1 VGKFAVIGLGNFG
14 FNVVK
19 TLHESGDEV
28 LGIDRNK
35 ERAQRTQGHSSQTI
49 IADAIDKSILET
61 AGLQDMNAVVVS
73 LGDNLSASI
82 LVTLFLRE
90 IGVENIIVKITSE
103 EHGRALEKI
112 GATTLVF
119 PERDTAMKLAKSL
132 SSPNILDYLPLSP
145 DYSIMEVTAP
155 DGFMGKSLG
164 ELELL
169 SRHNVNVIAVR
180 EMKPEKMVLN
190 PTMRYQVKDGD
201 ILIVLGKRADIE
213 GLK

>member
-49 IADAIDKSILET
+49 IADATDKSILET

-145 DYSIMEVTAP
+145 EYSIMEVTAP
-155 DGFMGKSLG
+155 DGFTGKSLG

-169 SRHNVNVIAVR
+169 SKHNVNVIAVR

>member
-49 IADAIDKSILET
+49 IADATDKSILET

>member
-49 IADAIDKSILET
+49 IADATDKSILET

-155 DGFMGKSLG
+155 DGFTGKSLG

-169 SRHNVNVIAVR
+169 SKHNVNVIAVR

-190 PTMRYQVKDGD
+190 PTTRYQVKDGD

>member
-1 VGKFAVIGLGNFG
+1 MGKFAVIGLGNFG

-19 TLHESGDEV
+19 TFHESGDEV

-49 IADAIDKSILET
+49 IADATDKSILET

-155 DGFMGKSLG
+155 DGFTGKSLG
-164 ELELL
+164 QLELL
-169 SRHNVNVIAVR
+169 SSHNVNVIAVR

>member
-49 IADAIDKSILET
+49 IADATDKSILET

-145 DYSIMEVTAP
+145 EYSIMEVTAP
-155 DGFMGKSLG
+155 DGFTGKSLG

-169 SRHNVNVIAVR
+169 SKHNVNVIAVR

-190 PTMRYQVKDGD
+190 PTTRYQVKDGD

>member
-1 VGKFAVIGLGNFG
+1 MGKFAVIGLGNFG

-49 IADAIDKSILET
+49 IADATDKSILET

-155 DGFMGKSLG
+155 DGFTGKSLG
-164 ELELL
+164 QLELL
-169 SRHNVNVIAVR
+169 SSHNVNVIAVR
-180 EMKPEKMVLN
+180 EMEPEKMVLN